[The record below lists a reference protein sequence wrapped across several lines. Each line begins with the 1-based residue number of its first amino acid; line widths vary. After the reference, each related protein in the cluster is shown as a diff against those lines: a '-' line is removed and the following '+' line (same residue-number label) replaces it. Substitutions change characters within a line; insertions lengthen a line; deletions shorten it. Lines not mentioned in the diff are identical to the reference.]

1 MGLVF
6 ILNINIKYKKIKLAI
21 VVLCFIFICGILLYR
36 NSFNFILSEWHG
48 NEMNR
53 IRLTHKLL
61 DKIDIIGMTKAEV
74 TNLLG
79 DGKEKYTFAVNKN
92 IYEPENTLVYFI
104 GTDYLESIYLIIVF
118 ENDVAVNIEYGFS

>member
-1 MGLVF
+1 
-6 ILNINIKYKKIKLAI
+6 
-21 VVLCFIFICGILLYR
+21 
-36 NSFNFILSEWHG
+36 
-48 NEMNR
+48 MNR